1 MRIAATKGIT
11 GPVFRGFFNRE
22 RVAYTCLRGFFLLL
36 MCSSLL
42 VVKANNL
49 SFVLSGTVL
58 NERSEPMPGANLV
71 VIGSGAKGATTDVYG
86 KFLLEVETGDDSIAV
101 TFVGYKTLR
110 LRVGSL
116 GGRKDVLIKME
127 PDKEGQKLNE
137 SVVIGFGSQKKNSIT
152 GAVAT
157 VKVSDLQQV
166 ATPSLSNAI
175 GGRLPGI
182 ITRQTSGEPGYDA
195 ANVFIR
201 GLGTFTGNTS
211 PLILVDGV
219 ERDMNQ
225 LNVQE
230 VESFSILKDASATA
244 VYGIRGANGVILINT
259 KRGVA
264 GAPRVSFR
272 TENAQLSPLR
282 LPKFINSYEYASL
295 SNEATTRGG
304 APQPFYTPDQ
314 VQAYKDHSDPY
325 LYPDVD
331 WVDVV
336 LRKHTFQ
343 TINNLS
349 MTGGNQT
356 FKYYTNVGYT
366 VQQGLYNED
375 KTVPYPTNTSY
386 KRYNFRSNVDVNL
399 SKSLS
404 MALNLGGITSN
415 GNYPGNGAFLIMES
429 INLTPNNAYPVRNPN
444 GSIPGSGTFL
454 GMSPFSKT
462 TQSGYTKEF
471 RSTIQSSLGTKWDL
485 SSIVTKGLYLKGLF
499 AYDFYDVQGNGRP
512 KQPQTYQY
520 LGKDASGAD
529 KYKLILTESPLGYTK
544 YNVSNRAYYLE
555 TSVNYDRTFGKHT
568 VNGLLLG
575 NRREYVNLT
584 ADNSIDNIPFRR
596 QGLAGRV
603 TYDYDTRYLLQ
614 FDAGYNG
621 SENFPPGKRYGF
633 FPSVSVGW
641 IPSKEKFWNV
651 NVINYLKVR
660 GSYGKSG
667 NDQIGGARFLYQTT
681 INKNAA
687 NYLFGQS
694 QTTTTGAFAEARI
707 GNKDISWEVSEK
719 ANIGTDMELFNGRV
733 TLTVDVFRE
742 HRTGILLQLQQ
753 IPSSTGYPG
762 SNIPYANLGV
772 VNNHGIE
779 GNIEIRNRT
788 KGGFYYSFQGNF
800 TFARNK
806 VVEDNSPTK
815 PFAYQNS
822 RGQSIKR
829 FYGFVSDGLYKDQAD
844 VAKGPDQTYLQTV
857 IRPGDIKYRDLNGDG
872 KINADDQT
880 FIGFA
885 RTPEI
890 MFGFGGT
897 IAYKGVDLSI
907 FFAGAA
913 RTSMYMSGRS
923 TWAFADGVGVY
934 NVTREYY
941 DHRWVPGADNSK
953 AEYPGILDVKSTNN
967 FNTSTQWLR
976 NGNYLR
982 VKSAEVGYN
991 FPRSLTQRVHISN
1004 FRLFINGSN
1013 LGLWDHIKIVN
1024 PEDDGPNE
1032 NYPLQRSI
1040 NFGAQVTF

>member
-1 MRIAATKGIT
+1 
-11 GPVFRGFFNRE
+11 
-22 RVAYTCLRGFFLLL
+22 
-36 MCSSLL
+36 
-42 VVKANNL
+42 
-49 SFVLSGTVL
+49 
-58 NERSEPMPGANLV
+58 MPGANIK
-71 VIGSGAKGATTDVYG
+71 VIGSSNKGATADVYG
-86 KFLLEVETGDDSIAV
+86 KFLLEVDDESDSILV
-101 TFVGYKTLR
+101 TFVGYKPLR
-110 LRVGSL
+110 QRVSNL
-116 GGRKDVLIKME
+116 GGRKEVLLKME
-127 PDKEGQKLNE
+127 PDHEGQKLNE
-137 SVVIGFGSQKKNSIT
+137 TVVVGFGSQKKNSVT
-152 GAVAT
+152 GAIAT
-157 VKVSDLQQV
+157 VRVSDLQQV

-175 GGRLPGI
+175 GGRLPGV

-201 GLGTFTGNTS
+201 GLGTFTGSQS

-259 KRGVA
+259 KRGKE
-264 GAPRVSFR
+264 GKPQVSFR

-282 LPKFINSYEYASL
+282 LPKFINSYEYATL
-295 SNEATTRGG
+295 ANEAMTRGG
-304 APQPFYTPDQ
+304 APQPFYTPEQ
-314 VQAYKDHSDPY
+314 VEGYRSHSNPY

-331 WVDVV
+331 WVSVV

-375 KTVPYPTNTSY
+375 KTIPYPTNTSY

-404 MALNLGGITSN
+404 MSLNLGGITSN
-415 GNYPGNGAFLIMES
+415 GNYPGNTAFIIMEA

-485 SSIVTKGLYLKGLF
+485 SSLVTKGLYLRGLF
-499 AYDFYDVQGNGRP
+499 AYDFYDVQGNGRG

-520 LGKDASGAD
+520 LGKDANGVD
-529 KYKLILTESPLGYTK
+529 QYKLILTETALGYGH

-555 TSVNYDRTFGKHT
+555 ASVNYDRTFGKHT

-584 ADNSIDNIPFRR
+584 ADSSINNIPYRR
-596 QGLAGRV
+596 QGVAARV
-603 TYDYDTRYLLQ
+603 TYDYASRYLVQ
-614 FDAGYNG
+614 FDMGYNG

-633 FPSVSVGW
+633 FPAVSAGW
-641 IPSKEKFWNV
+641 VPSKEKFWNI
-651 NVINYLKVR
+651 NVINYLKIR

-667 NDQIGGARFLYQTT
+667 NDQISNARFLYLTT

-694 QTTTTGAFAEARI
+694 QTTVTSNGFAESRI
-707 GNKDISWEVSEK
+707 GNSDISWEVSEK
-719 ANIGTDMELFNGRV
+719 ANIGADMELFNGRV
-733 TLTVDVFRE
+733 TLTVDAFRE

-753 IPSSTGYPG
+753 IPISAGYP
-762 SNIPYANLGV
+762 SNNIPYANLGV

-779 GNIEIRNRT
+779 GNIEVRNRT
-788 KGGFYYSFQGNF
+788 SGGFYYSFQGNF

-806 VVEDNSPTK
+806 IVEDNTPLK
-815 PFAYQNS
+815 PYAYQNS
-822 RGQSIKR
+822 RGQSINR
-829 FYGFVSDGLYKDQAD
+829 NYGFISEGLYKDQAD
-844 VAKGPDQTYLQTV
+844 VDKGPDQTYLQTV
-857 IRPGDIKYRDLNGDG
+857 IRPGDIKYKDLNGDG
-872 KINADDQT
+872 KIDANDQT

-897 IAYKGVDLSI
+897 VAYKGVDLSI

-934 NVTREYY
+934 NVTREYF
-941 DHRWVPGADNSK
+941 DHRWVAGSANNSK
-953 AEYPGILDVKSTNN
+953 AEYPAILNVRSTNN
-967 FNTSTQWLR
+967 FVSSTQWLR

-982 VKSAEVGYN
+982 VKSAEIGYN
-991 FPRSLTQRVHISN
+991 FPRSLTQRVKINS
-1004 FRLFINGSN
+1004 FRLFINGAN

-1024 PEDDGPNE
+1024 PEDNGPNE

>member
-1 MRIAATKGIT
+1 MRIA
-11 GPVFRGFFNRE
+11 VFFRYFIS
-22 RVAYTCLRGFFLLL
+22 LLL
-36 MCSSLL
+36 CCCILPA
-42 VVKANNL
+42 VRANTI
-49 SFVLSGTVL
+49 SFVLSGTIV
-58 NERSEPMPGANLV
+58 NERSEPMPGANIK
-71 VIGSGAKGATTDVYG
+71 VIGSSNKGATADVYG
-86 KFLLEVETGDDSIAV
+86 KFLLEVDDESDSILV
-101 TFVGYKTLR
+101 TFVGYKPLR
-110 LRVGSL
+110 QRVSNL
-116 GGRKDVLIKME
+116 GGRKEVLLKME
-127 PDKEGQKLNE
+127 PDHEGQKLNE
-137 SVVIGFGSQKKNSIT
+137 TVVVGFGSQKKNSVT
-152 GAVAT
+152 GAIAT
-157 VKVSDLQQV
+157 VRVSDLQQV

-175 GGRLPGI
+175 GGRLPGV

-201 GLGTFTGNTS
+201 GLGTFTGSQS

-259 KRGVA
+259 KRGKE
-264 GAPRVSFR
+264 GKPQVSFR

-282 LPKFINSYEYASL
+282 LPRFINSYEYATL
-295 SNEATTRGG
+295 ANEAMTRGG
-304 APQPFYTPDQ
+304 APQPFYTPEQ
-314 VQAYKDHSDPY
+314 VEGYRNHSNPY

-331 WVDVV
+331 WVSVV

-375 KTVPYPTNTSY
+375 KTIPYPTNTSY

-404 MALNLGGITSN
+404 MSLNLGGITSN
-415 GNYPGNGAFLIMES
+415 GNYPGNTAFIIMEA

-485 SSIVTKGLYLKGLF
+485 SSLVTKGLYLRGLF
-499 AYDFYDVQGNGRP
+499 AYDFYDVQGNGRG

-520 LGKDASGAD
+520 LGKDANGVD
-529 KYKLILTESPLGYTK
+529 QYKLILTETALGYGH

-555 TSVNYDRTFGKHT
+555 ASVNYDRTFGKHT

-584 ADNSIDNIPFRR
+584 ADSSINNIPYRR
-596 QGLAGRV
+596 QGVAARV
-603 TYDYDTRYLLQ
+603 TYDYASRYLVQ
-614 FDAGYNG
+614 FDMGYNG

-633 FPSVSVGW
+633 FPAVSAGW
-641 IPSKEKFWNV
+641 VPSKEKFWNI
-651 NVINYLKVR
+651 NVINYLKIR

-667 NDQIGGARFLYQTT
+667 NDQISNARFLYLTT

-694 QTTTTGAFAEARI
+694 QTTVTSNGFAESRI
-707 GNKDISWEVSEK
+707 GNSDISWEVSEK
-719 ANIGTDMELFNGRV
+719 ANIGADMELFNGRV
-733 TLTVDVFRE
+733 TLTVDAFRE

-753 IPSSTGYPG
+753 IPISAGYP
-762 SNIPYANLGV
+762 SNNIPYANLGV

-779 GNIEIRNRT
+779 GNIEVRNRT
-788 KGGFYYSFQGNF
+788 SGGFYYSFQGNF

-806 VVEDNSPTK
+806 IVEDNTPLK
-815 PFAYQNS
+815 PYAYQNS
-822 RGQSIKR
+822 RGQSINR
-829 FYGFVSDGLYKDQAD
+829 NYGFISEGLYKDQAD
-844 VAKGPDQTYLQTV
+844 VDKGPDQTYLQTV
-857 IRPGDIKYRDLNGDG
+857 IRPGDIKYKDLNGDG
-872 KINADDQT
+872 KIDANDQT

-897 IAYKGVDLSI
+897 VAYKGVDLSI

-934 NVTREYY
+934 NVTREYF
-941 DHRWVPGADNSK
+941 DHRWVAGSANNSK
-953 AEYPGILDVKSTNN
+953 AEYPAILNVRSTNN
-967 FNTSTQWLR
+967 FVSSTQWLR

-982 VKSAEVGYN
+982 VKSAEIGYN
-991 FPRSLTQRVHISN
+991 FPRSLTQRVKINS
-1004 FRLFINGSN
+1004 FRLFINGAN

-1024 PEDDGPNE
+1024 PEDNGPNE

>member
-1 MRIAATKGIT
+1 MRIA
-11 GPVFRGFFNRE
+11 VFFRYFIS
-22 RVAYTCLRGFFLLL
+22 LLL
-36 MCSSLL
+36 CCCILPA
-42 VVKANNL
+42 VRANTI
-49 SFVLSGTVL
+49 SFVLSGTIV
-58 NERSEPMPGANLV
+58 NERSEPMPGANIK
-71 VIGSGAKGATTDVYG
+71 VIGASNKGATADVYG
-86 KFLLEVETGDDSIAV
+86 KFLLEVDDESDSILV
-101 TFVGYKTLR
+101 TFVGYKPLR
-110 LRVGSL
+110 QRVSNL
-116 GGRKDVLIKME
+116 GGRKEVLLKME
-127 PDKEGQKLNE
+127 PDHEGQKLNE
-137 SVVIGFGSQKKNSIT
+137 TVVVGFGSQKKNSVT
-152 GAVAT
+152 GAIAT
-157 VKVSDLQQV
+157 VRVSDLQQV

-175 GGRLPGI
+175 GGRLPGV

-201 GLGTFTGNTS
+201 GLGTFTGSQS

-259 KRGVA
+259 KRGKE
-264 GAPRVSFR
+264 GKPQVSFR

-282 LPKFINSYEYASL
+282 LPRFINSYEYATL
-295 SNEATTRGG
+295 ANEAMTRGG
-304 APQPFYTPDQ
+304 APQPFYTPEQ
-314 VQAYKDHSDPY
+314 VEGYRNHSNPY

-331 WVDVV
+331 WVSVV

-375 KTVPYPTNTSY
+375 KTIPYPTNTSY

-404 MALNLGGITSN
+404 MSLNLGGITSN
-415 GNYPGNGAFLIMES
+415 GNYPGNTAFIIMEA

-485 SSIVTKGLYLKGLF
+485 SSLVTKGLYLRGLF
-499 AYDFYDVQGNGRP
+499 AYDFYDVQGNGRG

-520 LGKDASGAD
+520 LGKDANGVD
-529 KYKLILTESPLGYTK
+529 QYKLILTETALGYGH

-555 TSVNYDRTFGKHT
+555 ASVNYDRTFGKHT

-584 ADNSIDNIPFRR
+584 ADSSINNIPYRR
-596 QGLAGRV
+596 QGVAARV
-603 TYDYDTRYLLQ
+603 TYDYASRYLVQ
-614 FDAGYNG
+614 FDMGYNG

-633 FPSVSVGW
+633 FPAVSAGW
-641 IPSKEKFWNV
+641 VPSKEKFWNI
-651 NVINYLKVR
+651 NVINYLKIR

-667 NDQIGGARFLYQTT
+667 NDQISNARFLYLTT

-694 QTTTTGAFAEARI
+694 QTTVTSNGFAESRI
-707 GNKDISWEVSEK
+707 GNSDISWEVSEK
-719 ANIGTDMELFNGRV
+719 ANIGADMELFNGRV
-733 TLTVDVFRE
+733 TLTVDAFRE

-753 IPSSTGYPG
+753 IPISAGYP
-762 SNIPYANLGV
+762 SNNIPYANLGV

-779 GNIEIRNRT
+779 GNIEVRNRT
-788 KGGFYYSFQGNF
+788 SGGFYYSFQGNF

-806 VVEDNSPTK
+806 IVEDNTPLK
-815 PFAYQNS
+815 PYAYQNS
-822 RGQSIKR
+822 RGQSINR
-829 FYGFVSDGLYKDQAD
+829 NYGFISEGLYKDQAD
-844 VAKGPDQTYLQTV
+844 VDKGPDQTYLQTV
-857 IRPGDIKYRDLNGDG
+857 IRPGDIKYKDLNGDG
-872 KINADDQT
+872 KIDANDQT

-897 IAYKGVDLSI
+897 VAYKGVDLSI

-934 NVTREYY
+934 NVTREYF
-941 DHRWVPGADNSK
+941 DHRWVAGSANNSK
-953 AEYPGILDVKSTNN
+953 AEYPAILNVRSTNN
-967 FNTSTQWLR
+967 FVSSTQWLR

-982 VKSAEVGYN
+982 VKSAEIGYN
-991 FPRSLTQRVHISN
+991 FPRSLTQRVKINS
-1004 FRLFINGSN
+1004 FRLFINGAN

-1024 PEDDGPNE
+1024 PEDNGPNE

>member
-1 MRIAATKGIT
+1 
-11 GPVFRGFFNRE
+11 
-22 RVAYTCLRGFFLLL
+22 
-36 MCSSLL
+36 
-42 VVKANNL
+42 
-49 SFVLSGTVL
+49 
-58 NERSEPMPGANLV
+58 MPGANIK
-71 VIGSGAKGATTDVYG
+71 VIGSSNKGATADVYG
-86 KFLLEVETGDDSIAV
+86 KFLLEVDDESDSILV
-101 TFVGYKTLR
+101 TFVGYKPLR
-110 LRVGSL
+110 QRVSNL
-116 GGRKDVLIKME
+116 GGRKEVLLKME
-127 PDKEGQKLNE
+127 PDHEGQKLNE
-137 SVVIGFGSQKKNSIT
+137 TVVVGFGSQKKNSVT
-152 GAVAT
+152 GAIAT
-157 VKVSDLQQV
+157 VRVSDLQQV

-175 GGRLPGI
+175 GGRLPGV

-201 GLGTFTGNTS
+201 GLGTFTGSQS

-259 KRGVA
+259 KRGKE
-264 GAPRVSFR
+264 GKPQVSFR

-282 LPKFINSYEYASL
+282 LPRFINSYEYATL
-295 SNEATTRGG
+295 ANEAMTRGG
-304 APQPFYTPDQ
+304 APQPFYTPEQ
-314 VQAYKDHSDPY
+314 VEGYRNHSNPY

-331 WVDVV
+331 WVSVV

-375 KTVPYPTNTSY
+375 KTIPYPTNTSY

-404 MALNLGGITSN
+404 MSLNLGGITSN
-415 GNYPGNGAFLIMES
+415 GNYPGNTAFIIMEA

-485 SSIVTKGLYLKGLF
+485 SSLVTKGLYLRGLF
-499 AYDFYDVQGNGRP
+499 AYDFYDVQGNGRG

-520 LGKDASGAD
+520 LGKDANGVD
-529 KYKLILTESPLGYTK
+529 QYKLILTETALGYGH

-555 TSVNYDRTFGKHT
+555 ASVNYDRTFGKHT

-584 ADNSIDNIPFRR
+584 ADSSINNIPYRR
-596 QGLAGRV
+596 QGVAARV
-603 TYDYDTRYLLQ
+603 TYDYASRYLVQ
-614 FDAGYNG
+614 FDMGYNG

-633 FPSVSVGW
+633 FPAVSAGW
-641 IPSKEKFWNV
+641 VPSKEKFWNI
-651 NVINYLKVR
+651 NVINYLKIR

-667 NDQIGGARFLYQTT
+667 NDQISNARFLYLTT

-694 QTTTTGAFAEARI
+694 QTTVTSNGFAESRI
-707 GNKDISWEVSEK
+707 GNSDISWEVSEK
-719 ANIGTDMELFNGRV
+719 ANIGADMELFNGRV
-733 TLTVDVFRE
+733 TLTVDAFRE

-753 IPSSTGYPG
+753 IPISAGYP
-762 SNIPYANLGV
+762 SNNIPYANLGV

-779 GNIEIRNRT
+779 GNIEVRNRT
-788 KGGFYYSFQGNF
+788 SGGFYYSFQGNF

-806 VVEDNSPTK
+806 IVEDNTPLK
-815 PFAYQNS
+815 PYAYQNS
-822 RGQSIKR
+822 RGQSINR
-829 FYGFVSDGLYKDQAD
+829 NYGFISEGLYKDQAD
-844 VAKGPDQTYLQTV
+844 VDKGPDQTYLQTV
-857 IRPGDIKYRDLNGDG
+857 IRPGDIKYKDLNGDG
-872 KINADDQT
+872 KIDANDQT

-897 IAYKGVDLSI
+897 VAYKGVDLSI

-934 NVTREYY
+934 NVTREYF
-941 DHRWVPGADNSK
+941 DHRWVAGSANNSK
-953 AEYPGILDVKSTNN
+953 AEYPAILNVRSTNN
-967 FNTSTQWLR
+967 FVSSTQWLR

-982 VKSAEVGYN
+982 VKSAEIGYN
-991 FPRSLTQRVHISN
+991 FPRSLTQRVKINS
-1004 FRLFINGSN
+1004 FRLFINGAN

-1024 PEDDGPNE
+1024 PEDNGPNE

>member
-1 MRIAATKGIT
+1 MRIAAF
-11 GPVFRGFFNRE
+11 FRYFIS
-22 RVAYTCLRGFFLLL
+22 LLL
-36 MCSSLL
+36 CSCILPA
-42 VVKANNL
+42 VRANTI
-49 SFVLSGTVL
+49 SFVLSGTIV
-58 NERSEPMPGANLV
+58 NERSEPMPGANIK
-71 VIGSGAKGATTDVYG
+71 VIGSSNKGATADVYG
-86 KFLLEVETGDDSIAV
+86 KFLLEVDDESDSILV
-101 TFVGYKTLR
+101 TFVGYKPLR
-110 LRVGSL
+110 QRVSNL
-116 GGRKDVLIKME
+116 GGRKDVIIRME
-127 PDKEGQKLNE
+127 PDHEGQKLNE
-137 SVVIGFGSQKKNSIT
+137 TVVVGFGSQKKNSVT
-152 GAVAT
+152 GAIAT

-175 GGRLPGI
+175 GGRLPGV

-201 GLGTFTGNTS
+201 GLGTFTGSQS

-259 KRGVA
+259 KRGKE
-264 GAPRVSFR
+264 GKPQVSFR

-282 LPKFINSYEYASL
+282 LPKFINSYEYATL
-295 SNEATTRGG
+295 ANEAMTRGG

-314 VQAYKDHSDPY
+314 VEGYKTHSDPY

-404 MALNLGGITSN
+404 MSLNLGGITSN
-415 GNYPGNGAFLIMES
+415 GNYPGNGAFLIMEA

-485 SSIVTKGLYLKGLF
+485 SSIITKGLYLRGLF

-520 LGKDASGAD
+520 LGKDAGGVEQ
-529 KYKLILTESPLGYTK
+529 YKLILTETPLGYTR

-555 TSVNYDRTFGKHT
+555 ASANYDRTFGQHT

-575 NRREYVNLT
+575 NRREYVDLT
-584 ADNSIDNIPFRR
+584 AGTSIANIPFRR
-596 QGLAGRV
+596 QGLAARV
-603 TYDYDTRYLLQ
+603 TYDYSTRYLVQ
-614 FDAGYNG
+614 FDMGYNG

-633 FPSVSVGW
+633 FPSVSLGW
-641 IPSKEKFWNV
+641 VPSKEKFWNV
-651 NVINYLKVR
+651 NVINYLKIR

-681 INKNAA
+681 INKSAA

-694 QTTTTGAFAEARI
+694 QTTVTANGFAEAMI
-707 GNKDISWEVSEK
+707 GNNNLSWEVSEK

-733 TLTVDVFRE
+733 TLTVDAFRE

-753 IPSSTGYPG
+753 IPSSAGYP
-762 SNIPYANLGV
+762 SSIIPYANLGA

-779 GNIEIRNRT
+779 GNIEVRNRT
-788 KGGFYYSFQGNF
+788 RGGFYYSFQGNF
-800 TFARNK
+800 TFARNR
-806 VVEDNSPTK
+806 VIEDNSPLK
-815 PFAYQNS
+815 PYPYQNS
-822 RGQSIKR
+822 RGQSIGR
-829 FYGFVSDGLYKDQAD
+829 YYGFIAEGLYKDQAD
-844 VAKGPDQTYLQTV
+844 VDKGPDQTYLQTV
-857 IRPGDIKYRDLNGDG
+857 IRPGDIKYKDLNGDG
-872 KINADDQT
+872 KIDANDQT
-880 FIGFA
+880 FIGYA

-897 IAYKGVDLSI
+897 VAYKGVDLSI

-934 NVTREYY
+934 NVTREYF
-941 DHRWVPGADNSK
+941 DHRWTPGAADNSK
-953 AEYPGILDVKSTNN
+953 AEYPAILNVKSTNN
-967 FNTSTQWLR
+967 FVPSTQWLR

-982 VKSAEVGYN
+982 VKSAEIGYN
-991 FPRSLTQRVHISN
+991 FPRSLTQRVKINS

>member
-1 MRIAATKGIT
+1 
-11 GPVFRGFFNRE
+11 
-22 RVAYTCLRGFFLLL
+22 
-36 MCSSLL
+36 
-42 VVKANNL
+42 
-49 SFVLSGTVL
+49 
-58 NERSEPMPGANLV
+58 MPGANIK
-71 VIGSGAKGATTDVYG
+71 VIGASNKGATADVYG
-86 KFLLEVETGDDSIAV
+86 KFLLEVDDESDSILV
-101 TFVGYKTLR
+101 TFVGYKPLR
-110 LRVGSL
+110 QRVSNL
-116 GGRKDVLIKME
+116 GGRKEVLLKME
-127 PDKEGQKLNE
+127 PDHEGQKLNE
-137 SVVIGFGSQKKNSIT
+137 TVVVGFGSQKKNSVT
-152 GAVAT
+152 GAIAT
-157 VKVSDLQQV
+157 VRVSDLQQV

-175 GGRLPGI
+175 GGRLPGV

-201 GLGTFTGNTS
+201 GLGTFTGSQS

-259 KRGVA
+259 KRGKE
-264 GAPRVSFR
+264 GKPQVSFR

-282 LPKFINSYEYASL
+282 LPRFINSYEYATL
-295 SNEATTRGG
+295 ANEAMTRGG
-304 APQPFYTPDQ
+304 APQPFYTPEQ
-314 VQAYKDHSDPY
+314 VEGYRSHSNPY

-331 WVDVV
+331 WVSVV

-375 KTVPYPTNTSY
+375 KTIPYPTNTSY

-404 MALNLGGITSN
+404 MSLNLGGITSN
-415 GNYPGNGAFLIMES
+415 GNYPGNTAFIIMEA

-485 SSIVTKGLYLKGLF
+485 SSLVTKGLYLRGLF
-499 AYDFYDVQGNGRP
+499 AYDFYDVQGNGRG

-520 LGKDASGAD
+520 LGKDANGVD
-529 KYKLILTESPLGYTK
+529 QYKLILTETALGYGH

-555 TSVNYDRTFGKHT
+555 ASVNYDRTFGKHT

-584 ADNSIDNIPFRR
+584 ADSSINNIPYRR
-596 QGLAGRV
+596 QGVAARV
-603 TYDYDTRYLLQ
+603 TYDYASRYLVQ
-614 FDAGYNG
+614 FDMGYNG

-633 FPSVSVGW
+633 FPAVSAGW
-641 IPSKEKFWNV
+641 VPSKEKFWNI
-651 NVINYLKVR
+651 NVINYLKIR

-667 NDQIGGARFLYQTT
+667 NDQISNARFLYLTT

-694 QTTTTGAFAEARI
+694 QTTVTSNGFAESRI
-707 GNKDISWEVSEK
+707 GNSDISWEVSEK
-719 ANIGTDMELFNGRV
+719 ANIGADMELFNGRV
-733 TLTVDVFRE
+733 TLTVDAFRE

-753 IPSSTGYPG
+753 IPISAGYP
-762 SNIPYANLGV
+762 SNNIPYANLGV

-779 GNIEIRNRT
+779 GNIEVRNRT
-788 KGGFYYSFQGNF
+788 SGGFYYSFQGNF

-806 VVEDNSPTK
+806 IVEDNTPLK
-815 PFAYQNS
+815 PYAYQNS
-822 RGQSIKR
+822 RGQSINR
-829 FYGFVSDGLYKDQAD
+829 NYGFISEGLYKDQAD
-844 VAKGPDQTYLQTV
+844 VDKGPDQTYLQTV
-857 IRPGDIKYRDLNGDG
+857 IRPGDIKYKDLNGDG
-872 KINADDQT
+872 KIDANDQT

-897 IAYKGVDLSI
+897 VAYKGVDLSI

-934 NVTREYY
+934 NVTREYF
-941 DHRWVPGADNSK
+941 DHRWVAGSANNSK
-953 AEYPGILDVKSTNN
+953 AEYPAILNVRSTNN
-967 FNTSTQWLR
+967 FVSSTQWLR

-982 VKSAEVGYN
+982 VKSAEIGYN
-991 FPRSLTQRVHISN
+991 FPRNLTQRVKINS
-1004 FRLFINGSN
+1004 FRLFINGAN

-1024 PEDDGPNE
+1024 PEDNGPNE

>member
-1 MRIAATKGIT
+1 MRIA
-11 GPVFRGFFNRE
+11 VFFRYFIS
-22 RVAYTCLRGFFLLL
+22 LLL
-36 MCSSLL
+36 CCCILPA
-42 VVKANNL
+42 VRANTI
-49 SFVLSGTVL
+49 SFVLSGTIV
-58 NERSEPMPGANLV
+58 NERSEPMPGANIK
-71 VIGSGAKGATTDVYG
+71 VIGASNKGATADVYG
-86 KFLLEVETGDDSIAV
+86 KFLLEVDDESDSILV
-101 TFVGYKTLR
+101 TFVGYKPLR
-110 LRVGSL
+110 LRVSNL
-116 GGRKDVLIKME
+116 GGRKEVLLKME
-127 PDKEGQKLNE
+127 PDHEGQKLNE
-137 SVVIGFGSQKKNSIT
+137 TVVVGFGSQKKNSVT
-152 GAVAT
+152 GAIAT
-157 VKVSDLQQV
+157 VRVSDLQQV

-175 GGRLPGI
+175 GGRLPGV

-201 GLGTFTGNTS
+201 GLGTFTGSQS

-259 KRGVA
+259 KRGKE
-264 GAPRVSFR
+264 GKPQVSFR

-282 LPKFINSYEYASL
+282 LPRFINSYEYATL
-295 SNEATTRGG
+295 ANEAMTRGG
-304 APQPFYTPDQ
+304 APQPFYTPEQ
-314 VQAYKDHSDPY
+314 VEGYRNHSNPY

-331 WVDVV
+331 WVSVV

-375 KTVPYPTNTSY
+375 KTIPYPTNTSY

-404 MALNLGGITSN
+404 MSLNLGGITSN
-415 GNYPGNGAFLIMES
+415 GNYPGNTAFIIMEA

-485 SSIVTKGLYLKGLF
+485 SSLVTKGLYLRGLF
-499 AYDFYDVQGNGRP
+499 AYDFYDVQGNGRG

-520 LGKDASGAD
+520 LGKDANGVD
-529 KYKLILTESPLGYTK
+529 QYKLILTETALGYGH

-555 TSVNYDRTFGKHT
+555 ASVNYDRTFGKHT

-584 ADNSIDNIPFRR
+584 ADSSINNIPYRR
-596 QGLAGRV
+596 QGVAARV
-603 TYDYDTRYLLQ
+603 TYDYASRYLVQ
-614 FDAGYNG
+614 FDMGYNG

-633 FPSVSVGW
+633 FPAVSAGW
-641 IPSKEKFWNV
+641 VPSKEKFWNI
-651 NVINYLKVR
+651 NVINYLKIR

-667 NDQIGGARFLYQTT
+667 NDQISNARFLYLTT

-694 QTTTTGAFAEARI
+694 QTTVTSNGFAESRI
-707 GNKDISWEVSEK
+707 GNSDISWEVSEK
-719 ANIGTDMELFNGRV
+719 ANIGADMELFNGRV
-733 TLTVDVFRE
+733 TLTVDAFRE

-753 IPSSTGYPG
+753 IPISAGYP
-762 SNIPYANLGV
+762 SNNIPYANLGV

-779 GNIEIRNRT
+779 GNIEVRNRT
-788 KGGFYYSFQGNF
+788 SGGFYYSFQGNF

-806 VVEDNSPTK
+806 IVEDNTPLK
-815 PFAYQNS
+815 PYAYQNS
-822 RGQSIKR
+822 RGQSINR
-829 FYGFVSDGLYKDQAD
+829 NYGFISEGLYKDQAD
-844 VAKGPDQTYLQTV
+844 VDKGPDQTYLQTV
-857 IRPGDIKYRDLNGDG
+857 IRPGDIKYKDLNGDG
-872 KINADDQT
+872 KIDANDQT

-897 IAYKGVDLSI
+897 VAYKGVDLSI

-934 NVTREYY
+934 NVTREYF
-941 DHRWVPGADNSK
+941 DHRWVAGSANNSK
-953 AEYPGILDVKSTNN
+953 AEYPAILNVRSTNN
-967 FNTSTQWLR
+967 FVSSTQWLR

-982 VKSAEVGYN
+982 VKSAEIGYN
-991 FPRSLTQRVHISN
+991 FPRSLTQRVKINS
-1004 FRLFINGSN
+1004 FRLFINGAN

-1024 PEDDGPNE
+1024 PEDNGPNE

>member
-1 MRIAATKGIT
+1 MRIAAL
-11 GPVFRGFFNRE
+11 FLFS
-22 RVAYTCLRGFFLLL
+22 LLL
-36 MCSSLL
+36 CCGSFSPA
-42 VVKANNL
+42 KAGTV
-49 SFVLSGTVL
+49 SFVLSGTIV
-58 NERSEPMPGANLV
+58 NEKSEPMPGANIKV
-71 VIGSGAKGATTDVYG
+71 VGSSSKAATADVYG
-86 KFLLEVETGDDSIAV
+86 KFLLEVETENDSIAV
-101 TFVGYKTLR
+101 TFVGYKPLT

-116 GGRKDVLIKME
+116 NGRKNVVIRME

-137 SVVIGFGSQKKNSIT
+137 TVVVGFGSQKKNSVT
-152 GAVAT
+152 GSIAT
-157 VKVSDLQQV
+157 IKVSDLQQV

-211 PLILVDGV
+211 PMILVDGV

-259 KRGVA
+259 KRGVN
-264 GAPRVSFR
+264 GPPKVSFR

-295 SNEATTRGG
+295 SNEAMTRGG
-304 APQPFYTPDQ
+304 APQPFYTPEQ
-314 VQAYKDHSDPY
+314 VQGYKDHTDPY

-349 MTGGNQT
+349 LTGGNQT

-375 KTVPYPTNTSY
+375 KTIPYPTNTSY

-404 MALNLGGITSN
+404 MSLNLGGITSN
-415 GNYPGNGAFLIMES
+415 GNYPGNSAFLIMES

-454 GMSPFSKT
+454 GMSPFSKS

-485 SSIVTKGLYLKGLF
+485 SSIVTKGLYLRGLF

-512 KQPQTYQY
+512 KTPQTYQY
-520 LGKDASGAD
+520 LGKDANGVD
-529 KYKLILTESPLGYTK
+529 QYKLILTEKPLGYTT

-584 ADNSIDNIPFRR
+584 AATSIDNIPFRR

-603 TYDYDTRYLLQ
+603 TYDYATRYLLQ

-641 IPSKEKFWNV
+641 VPSKENFWNSS
-651 NVINYLKVR
+651 VINYLKVR
-660 GSYGKSG
+660 ASYGKSG
-667 NDQIGGARFLYQTT
+667 NDQIGTARFLYQTT

-707 GNKDISWEVSEK
+707 GNNDISWEVSQK
-719 ANIGTDMELFNGRV
+719 TNIGTDMELFNGRV
-733 TLTVDVFRE
+733 TFTVDVFRE

-753 IPSSTGYPG
+753 IPSSAGYP
-762 SNIPYANLGV
+762 SNNIPYANLGV
-772 VNNHGIE
+772 VNNHGVE

-788 KGGFYYSFQGNF
+788 HGGFYYSLQGNF

-806 VVEDNSPTK
+806 VVEDNSPLK
-815 PFAYQNS
+815 PYPYQNS
-822 RGQSIKR
+822 RGQSINR
-829 FYGFVSDGLYKDQAD
+829 PYGFVSEGLFKDQAD
-844 VAKGPDQTYLQTV
+844 INKSADQSYLQTV
-857 IRPGDIKYRDLNGDG
+857 IRPGDIKYKDLNGDG
-872 KINADDQT
+872 KIDANDQT

-923 TWAFADGVGVY
+923 TWAFSDGVGVY

-941 DHRWVPGADNSK
+941 DHRWVPGAADNSK
-953 AEYPGILDVKSTNN
+953 AEYPAILNVKSTNN
-967 FNTSTQWLR
+967 FTSSTQWLK

-982 VKSAEVGYN
+982 VKSAEIGYN
-991 FPRSLTQRVHISN
+991 FPKTLTDRVHISS
-1004 FRLFINGSN
+1004 FRLFINGAN

>member
-1 MRIAATKGIT
+1 MRIAAF
-11 GPVFRGFFNRE
+11 FRYFIS
-22 RVAYTCLRGFFLLL
+22 LLL
-36 MCSSLL
+36 CCCILPA
-42 VVKANNL
+42 VRANTI
-49 SFVLSGTVL
+49 SFVLSGTIV
-58 NERSEPMPGANLV
+58 NERSEPMPGANIK
-71 VIGSGAKGATTDVYG
+71 VIGSSNKGATADVYG
-86 KFLLEVETGDDSIAV
+86 KFLLEVDDESDSILI
-101 TFVGYKTLR
+101 TFVGYKSLR
-110 LRVGSL
+110 QRVSNL
-116 GGRKDVLIKME
+116 GGRKDVIIKME
-127 PDKEGQKLNE
+127 PDHEGQKLNE
-137 SVVIGFGSQKKNSIT
+137 TVVVGFGSQKKNSVT
-152 GAVAT
+152 GAIAT

-175 GGRLPGI
+175 GGRLPGV

-201 GLGTFTGNTS
+201 GLATFTGSQS

-259 KRGVA
+259 KRGKE
-264 GAPRVSFR
+264 GKPQVSFR

-282 LPKFINSYEYASL
+282 LPKFINSYEYATL
-295 SNEATTRGG
+295 ANEAMTRGG

-314 VQAYKDHSDPY
+314 VEGYRTHSDPY

-331 WVDVV
+331 WVSVV

-349 MTGGNQT
+349 ITGGNQT

-404 MALNLGGITSN
+404 MSLNLGGITSN
-415 GNYPGNGAFLIMES
+415 GNYPGNGAFLIMEA
-429 INLTPNNAYPVRNPN
+429 INLTPNNAYPVRNPD

-485 SSIVTKGLYLKGLF
+485 SSLVTKGLYLRGLF

-520 LGKDASGAD
+520 LGKDANGVD
-529 KYKLILTESPLGYTK
+529 QYKLILTETPLGYTR

-555 TSVNYDRTFGKHT
+555 ASANYDRTFGKHT

-575 NRREYVNLT
+575 NRREYVDLT
-584 ADNSIDNIPFRR
+584 AGTSIANIPFRR
-596 QGLAGRV
+596 QGLAARV
-603 TYDYDTRYLLQ
+603 TYDYSTRYLVQ
-614 FDAGYNG
+614 FDMGYNG

-633 FPSVSVGW
+633 FPSVSLGW
-641 IPSKEKFWNV
+641 VPSKEKFWNV
-651 NVINYLKVR
+651 NVINYLKIR

-681 INKNAA
+681 IDKGAE

-694 QTTTTGAFAEARI
+694 QTTVTSNGFAEAMI
-707 GNKDISWEVSEK
+707 GNNNLSWEVSEK

-733 TLTVDVFRE
+733 TLTVDAFRE

-753 IPSSTGYPG
+753 IPSSAGYPG
-762 SNIPYANLGV
+762 SIIPYANLGA

-779 GNIEIRNRT
+779 GNIEVRNRT
-788 KGGFYYSFQGNF
+788 RGGFYYSFQGNF

-806 VVEDNSPTK
+806 VIEDNTPLK
-815 PFAYQNS
+815 QYPYQNS
-822 RGQSIKR
+822 RGQSINR
-829 FYGFVSDGLYKDQAD
+829 FYGFVADGIYKDQAD
-844 VAKGPDQTYLQTV
+844 VDKGPDQTYLQTV
-857 IRPGDIKYRDLNGDG
+857 IRPGDIKYKDLNGDG
-872 KINADDQT
+872 KIDANDQT

-897 IAYKGVDLSI
+897 VAYKGVDLSI

-934 NVTREYY
+934 NVTREYF
-941 DHRWVPGADNSK
+941 DHRWVPGAADNSK
-953 AEYPGILDVKSTNN
+953 AEYPAILNVKSTNN
-967 FNTSTQWLR
+967 FVSSTQWLR

-982 VKSAEVGYN
+982 VKSAEIGYN
-991 FPRSLTQRVHISN
+991 FPRSLTQRVKINS
-1004 FRLFINGSN
+1004 FRLFINGTN

>member
-1 MRIAATKGIT
+1 MRIA
-11 GPVFRGFFNRE
+11 VFFRYFIS
-22 RVAYTCLRGFFLLL
+22 LLL
-36 MCSSLL
+36 CCCILPA
-42 VVKANNL
+42 VRANTI
-49 SFVLSGTVL
+49 SFVLSGTIV
-58 NERSEPMPGANLV
+58 NERSEPMPGANIK
-71 VIGSGAKGATTDVYG
+71 VIGSSNKGATADVYG
-86 KFLLEVETGDDSIAV
+86 KFLLEVDDESDSILV
-101 TFVGYKTLR
+101 TFVGYKPLR
-110 LRVGSL
+110 QRVSNL
-116 GGRKDVLIKME
+116 GGRKEVLLKME
-127 PDKEGQKLNE
+127 PDHEGQKLNE
-137 SVVIGFGSQKKNSIT
+137 TVVVGFGSQKKNSVT
-152 GAVAT
+152 GAIAT
-157 VKVSDLQQV
+157 VRVSDLQQV

-175 GGRLPGI
+175 GGRLPGV

-201 GLGTFTGNTS
+201 GLGTFTGSQS

-259 KRGVA
+259 KRGKE
-264 GAPRVSFR
+264 GKPQVSFR

-282 LPKFINSYEYASL
+282 LPRFINSYEYATL
-295 SNEATTRGG
+295 ANEAMTRGG
-304 APQPFYTPDQ
+304 APQPFYTPEQ
-314 VQAYKDHSDPY
+314 VEGYRSHSNPY

-331 WVDVV
+331 WVSVV

-375 KTVPYPTNTSY
+375 KTIPYPTNTSY

-404 MALNLGGITSN
+404 MSLNLGGITSN
-415 GNYPGNGAFLIMES
+415 GNYPGNTAFIIMEA

-485 SSIVTKGLYLKGLF
+485 SSLVTKGLYLRGLF
-499 AYDFYDVQGNGRP
+499 AYDFYDVQGNGRG

-520 LGKDASGAD
+520 LGKDANGVD
-529 KYKLILTESPLGYTK
+529 QYKLILTETALGYGH

-555 TSVNYDRTFGKHT
+555 ASVNYDRTFGKHT

-584 ADNSIDNIPFRR
+584 ADSSINNIPYRR
-596 QGLAGRV
+596 QGVAARV
-603 TYDYDTRYLLQ
+603 TYDYASRYLVQ
-614 FDAGYNG
+614 FDMGYNG

-633 FPSVSVGW
+633 FPAVSAGW
-641 IPSKEKFWNV
+641 VPSKEKFWNI
-651 NVINYLKVR
+651 NVINYLKIR

-667 NDQIGGARFLYQTT
+667 NDQISNARFLYLTT

-694 QTTTTGAFAEARI
+694 QTTVTSNGFAESRI
-707 GNKDISWEVSEK
+707 GNSDISWEVSEK
-719 ANIGTDMELFNGRV
+719 ANIGADMELFNGRV
-733 TLTVDVFRE
+733 TLTVDAFRE

-753 IPSSTGYPG
+753 IPISAGYP
-762 SNIPYANLGV
+762 SNNIPYANLGV

-779 GNIEIRNRT
+779 GNIEVRNRT
-788 KGGFYYSFQGNF
+788 SGGFYYSFQGNF

-806 VVEDNSPTK
+806 IVEDNTPLK
-815 PFAYQNS
+815 PYAYQNS
-822 RGQSIKR
+822 RGQSINR
-829 FYGFVSDGLYKDQAD
+829 NYGFISEGLYKDQAD
-844 VAKGPDQTYLQTV
+844 VDKGPDQTYLQTV
-857 IRPGDIKYRDLNGDG
+857 IRPGDIKYKDLNGDG
-872 KINADDQT
+872 KIDANDQT

-897 IAYKGVDLSI
+897 VAYKGVDLSI

-934 NVTREYY
+934 NVTREYF
-941 DHRWVPGADNSK
+941 DHRWVAGSANNSK
-953 AEYPGILDVKSTNN
+953 AEYPAILNVRSTNN
-967 FNTSTQWLR
+967 FVSSTQWLR

-982 VKSAEVGYN
+982 VKSAEIGYN
-991 FPRSLTQRVHISN
+991 FPRSLTQRVKINS
-1004 FRLFINGSN
+1004 FRLFINGAN

-1024 PEDDGPNE
+1024 PEDNGPNE

>member
-1 MRIAATKGIT
+1 
-11 GPVFRGFFNRE
+11 
-22 RVAYTCLRGFFLLL
+22 
-36 MCSSLL
+36 
-42 VVKANNL
+42 
-49 SFVLSGTVL
+49 
-58 NERSEPMPGANLV
+58 MPGANIK
-71 VIGSGAKGATTDVYG
+71 VIGSSNKGATADVYG
-86 KFLLEVETGDDSIAV
+86 KFLLEVDDESDSILV
-101 TFVGYKTLR
+101 TFVGYKPLR
-110 LRVGSL
+110 QRVSNL
-116 GGRKDVLIKME
+116 GGRKEVLLKME
-127 PDKEGQKLNE
+127 PDHEGQKLNE
-137 SVVIGFGSQKKNSIT
+137 TVVVGFGSQKKNSVT
-152 GAVAT
+152 GAIAT
-157 VKVSDLQQV
+157 VRVSDLQQV

-175 GGRLPGI
+175 GGRLPGV

-201 GLGTFTGNTS
+201 GLGTFTGSQS

-259 KRGVA
+259 KRGKE
-264 GAPRVSFR
+264 GKPQVSFR

-282 LPKFINSYEYASL
+282 LPRFINSYEYATL
-295 SNEATTRGG
+295 ANEAMTRGG
-304 APQPFYTPDQ
+304 APQPFYTPEQ
-314 VQAYKDHSDPY
+314 VEGYRSHSNPY

-331 WVDVV
+331 WVSVV

-375 KTVPYPTNTSY
+375 KTIPYPTNTSY

-404 MALNLGGITSN
+404 MSLNLGGITSN
-415 GNYPGNGAFLIMES
+415 GNYPGNTAFIIMEA

-485 SSIVTKGLYLKGLF
+485 SSLVTKGLYLRGLF
-499 AYDFYDVQGNGRP
+499 AYDFYDVQGNGRG

-520 LGKDASGAD
+520 LGKDANGVD
-529 KYKLILTESPLGYTK
+529 QYKLILTETALGYGH

-555 TSVNYDRTFGKHT
+555 ASVNYDRTFGKHT

-584 ADNSIDNIPFRR
+584 ADSSINNIPYRR
-596 QGLAGRV
+596 QGVAARV
-603 TYDYDTRYLLQ
+603 TYDYASRYLVQ
-614 FDAGYNG
+614 FDMGYNG

-633 FPSVSVGW
+633 FPAVSAGW
-641 IPSKEKFWNV
+641 VPSKEKFWNI
-651 NVINYLKVR
+651 NVINYLKIR

-667 NDQIGGARFLYQTT
+667 NDQISNARFLYLTT

-694 QTTTTGAFAEARI
+694 QTTVTSNGFAESRI
-707 GNKDISWEVSEK
+707 GNSDISWEVSEK
-719 ANIGTDMELFNGRV
+719 ANIGADMELFNGRV
-733 TLTVDVFRE
+733 TLTVDAFRE

-753 IPSSTGYPG
+753 IPISAGYP
-762 SNIPYANLGV
+762 SNNIPYANLGV

-779 GNIEIRNRT
+779 GNIEVRNRT
-788 KGGFYYSFQGNF
+788 SGGFYYSFQGNF

-806 VVEDNSPTK
+806 IVEDNTPLK
-815 PFAYQNS
+815 PYAYQNS
-822 RGQSIKR
+822 RGQSINR
-829 FYGFVSDGLYKDQAD
+829 NYGFISEGLYKDQAD
-844 VAKGPDQTYLQTV
+844 VDKGPDQTYLQTV
-857 IRPGDIKYRDLNGDG
+857 IRPGDIKYKDLNGDG
-872 KINADDQT
+872 KIDANDQT

-897 IAYKGVDLSI
+897 VAYKGVDLSI

-934 NVTREYY
+934 NVTREYF
-941 DHRWVPGADNSK
+941 DHRWVAGSANNSK
-953 AEYPGILDVKSTNN
+953 AEYPAILNVRSTNN
-967 FNTSTQWLR
+967 FVSSTQWLR

-982 VKSAEVGYN
+982 VKSAEIGYN
-991 FPRSLTQRVHISN
+991 FPRSLTQRVKINS
-1004 FRLFINGSN
+1004 FRLFINGAN

-1024 PEDDGPNE
+1024 PEDNGPNE

>member
-1 MRIAATKGIT
+1 MMGIGKSFIHPITISFMRIAAF
-11 GPVFRGFFNRE
+11 FRYYFS
-22 RVAYTCLRGFFLLL
+22 LLL
-36 MCSSLL
+36 CCCALPA
-42 VVKANNL
+42 VKANTA
-49 SFVLSGTVL
+49 SFVLSGTIV
-58 NERSEPMPGANLV
+58 NEKGEPMPGANIKV
-71 VIGSGAKGATTDVYG
+71 VGASGKGATADTYG
-86 KFLLEVETGDDSIAV
+86 KFLLEVEDINDSVLI
-101 TFVGYKTLR
+101 TFVGYKPLQV
-110 LRVGSL
+110 RVGSL
-116 GGRKDVLIKME
+116 GGRKDVMIRME
-127 PDKEGQKLNE
+127 PDHEGQKLNE
-137 SVVIGFGSQKKNSIT
+137 TVVVGFGSQKKNSVT
-152 GAVAT
+152 GSIASI
-157 VKVSDLQQV
+157 KVSDLQQMP
-166 ATPSLSNAI
+166 TPSLSNAI

-201 GLGTFTGNTS
+201 GLGTFTGTQT

-259 KRGVA
+259 KRGKD
-264 GAPRVSFR
+264 GPPKVSFR
-272 TENAQLSPLR
+272 TENATLSPLR
-282 LPKFINSYEYASL
+282 LPKFINSYQYATL
-295 SNEATTRGG
+295 SNEAMSRGG

-314 VQAYKDHSDPY
+314 VEGYRTHSDPY

-349 MTGGNQT
+349 ITGGNQT

-386 KRYNFRSNVDVNL
+386 KRYNFRSNVDVSLSKNL
-399 SKSLS
+399 SMS
-404 MALNLGGITSN
+404 LNLGGITSN
-415 GNYPGNGAFLIMES
+415 GNYPGNSAFLIMES

-485 SSIVTKGLYLKGLF
+485 SSLVTKGLYLRGLF

-520 LGKDASGAD
+520 LGKDANGVD
-529 KYKLILTESPLGYTK
+529 QYKLILTETPLGYTK

-555 TSVNYDRTFGKHT
+555 ASVNYDRTFGQHT

-575 NRREYVNLT
+575 NRREYVDLT
-584 ADNSIDNIPFRR
+584 GASSIDNIPFRR
-596 QGLAGRV
+596 QGLAARV
-603 TYDYDTRYLLQ
+603 TYDFASRYLLQ
-614 FDAGYNG
+614 FDMGYNG

-633 FPSVSVGW
+633 FPSASIGW
-641 IPSKEKFWNV
+641 VPSKEKFWNS
-651 NVINYLKVR
+651 NVMNYLKIR
-660 GSYGKSG
+660 ASYGKSG

-681 INKNAA
+681 ISKTAT

-694 QTTTTGAFAEARI
+694 QTTVTPNGFAEARI
-707 GNKDISWEVSEK
+707 GNKNLSWEVSEK
-719 ANIGTDMELFNGRV
+719 ANIGADMEFFNGRI
-733 TLTVDVFRE
+733 TFTVDAFRE

-753 IPSSTGYPG
+753 IPISAGYP
-762 SNIPYANLGV
+762 SSIIPYANLGV
-772 VNNHGIE
+772 VNNQGIE

-788 KGGFYYSFQGNF
+788 RGGFYYSFQGNF

-806 VVEDNSPTK
+806 VVEDNSPIK
-815 PFAYQNS
+815 PYAYQNS
-822 RGQSIKR
+822 RGQTIGR
-829 FYGFVSDGLYKDQAD
+829 NYGFIAEGLFKDQND
-844 VAKGPDQTYLQTV
+844 IDKSPDQTYLQGL
-857 IRPGDIKYRDLNGDG
+857 IRPGDIKYKDLNGDG

-880 FIGFA
+880 YYGFS

-897 IAYKGVDLSI
+897 VAYKGVDLSI

-913 RTSMYMSGRS
+913 RTDMFMSGRS

-934 NVTREYY
+934 NVTHEYF
-941 DHRWVPGADNSK
+941 DHRWVYGATDNSK
-953 AEYPGILDVKSTNN
+953 AEYPGILNVKSTNN
-967 FNTSTQWLR
+967 FVPSTLWMR

-982 VKSAEVGYN
+982 VKSAEIGYN
-991 FPRSLTQRVHISN
+991 FSRSLTQRLKISN
-1004 FRLFINGSN
+1004 LRVFINGSN

-1024 PEDDGPNE
+1024 PEDNGPNE
-1032 NYPLQRSI
+1032 NYPLQETI

>member
-1 MRIAATKGIT
+1 MRIA
-11 GPVFRGFFNRE
+11 VFFRYFIS
-22 RVAYTCLRGFFLLL
+22 LLL
-36 MCSSLL
+36 CCCILPA
-42 VVKANNL
+42 VRANTI
-49 SFVLSGTVL
+49 SFVLSGTIV
-58 NERSEPMPGANLV
+58 NERSEPMPGANIK
-71 VIGSGAKGATTDVYG
+71 VIGSSNKGATADVYG
-86 KFLLEVETGDDSIAV
+86 KFLLEVDDESDSILV
-101 TFVGYKTLR
+101 TFVGYKPLR
-110 LRVGSL
+110 QRVSNL
-116 GGRKDVLIKME
+116 GGRKEVLLKME
-127 PDKEGQKLNE
+127 PDHEGQKLNE
-137 SVVIGFGSQKKNSIT
+137 TVVVGFGSQKKNSVT
-152 GAVAT
+152 GAIAT
-157 VKVSDLQQV
+157 VRVSDLQQV

-175 GGRLPGI
+175 GGRLPGV

-201 GLGTFTGNTS
+201 GLGTFTGSQS

-259 KRGVA
+259 KRGKE
-264 GAPRVSFR
+264 GKPQVSFR

-282 LPKFINSYEYASL
+282 LPRFINSYEYATL
-295 SNEATTRGG
+295 ANEAMTRGG
-304 APQPFYTPDQ
+304 APQPFYTPEQ
-314 VQAYKDHSDPY
+314 VEGYRSHSNPY

-331 WVDVV
+331 WVSVV

-375 KTVPYPTNTSY
+375 KTIPYPTNTSY

-404 MALNLGGITSN
+404 MSLNLGGITSN
-415 GNYPGNGAFLIMES
+415 GNYPGNTAFIIMEA

-485 SSIVTKGLYLKGLF
+485 SSLVTKGLYLRGLF
-499 AYDFYDVQGNGRP
+499 AYDFYDVQGNGRG

-520 LGKDASGAD
+520 LGKDANGVD
-529 KYKLILTESPLGYTK
+529 QYKLILTETALGYGH

-555 TSVNYDRTFGKHT
+555 ASVNYDRTFGKHT

-584 ADNSIDNIPFRR
+584 ADSSINNIPYRR
-596 QGLAGRV
+596 QGVAARV
-603 TYDYDTRYLLQ
+603 TYDYASRYLVQ
-614 FDAGYNG
+614 FDMGYNG

-633 FPSVSVGW
+633 FPAVSAGW
-641 IPSKEKFWNV
+641 VPSKEKFWNI
-651 NVINYLKVR
+651 NVINYLKIR

-667 NDQIGGARFLYQTT
+667 NDQISNARFLYLTT

-694 QTTTTGAFAEARI
+694 QTTVTSNGFAESRI
-707 GNKDISWEVSEK
+707 GNSDISWEVSEK
-719 ANIGTDMELFNGRV
+719 ANIGADMELFNGRV
-733 TLTVDVFRE
+733 TLTVDAFRE

-753 IPSSTGYPG
+753 IPISAGYP
-762 SNIPYANLGV
+762 SNNIPYANLGV

-779 GNIEIRNRT
+779 GNIEVRNRT
-788 KGGFYYSFQGNF
+788 SGGFYYSFQGNF

-806 VVEDNSPTK
+806 IVEDNTPLK
-815 PFAYQNS
+815 PYAYQNS
-822 RGQSIKR
+822 RGQSINR
-829 FYGFVSDGLYKDQAD
+829 NYGFISEGLYKDQAD
-844 VAKGPDQTYLQTV
+844 VDKGPDQTYLQTV
-857 IRPGDIKYRDLNGDG
+857 IRPGDIKYKDLNGDG
-872 KINADDQT
+872 KIDANDQT

-897 IAYKGVDLSI
+897 VAYKGVDLSI

-934 NVTREYY
+934 NVTREYF
-941 DHRWVPGADNSK
+941 DHRWVAGSANNSK
-953 AEYPGILDVKSTNN
+953 AEYPAILNVRSTNN
-967 FNTSTQWLR
+967 FVSSTQWLR

-982 VKSAEVGYN
+982 VKSAEIGYN
-991 FPRSLTQRVHISN
+991 FPRNLTQRVKINS
-1004 FRLFINGSN
+1004 FRLFINGAN

-1024 PEDDGPNE
+1024 PEDNGPNE

>member
-1 MRIAATKGIT
+1 MRIA
-11 GPVFRGFFNRE
+11 VFFRYFIS
-22 RVAYTCLRGFFLLL
+22 LLL
-36 MCSSLL
+36 CCCILPA
-42 VVKANNL
+42 VRANTI
-49 SFVLSGTVL
+49 SFVLSGTIV
-58 NERSEPMPGANLV
+58 NERSEPMPGANIK
-71 VIGSGAKGATTDVYG
+71 VIGSSNKGATADVYG
-86 KFLLEVETGDDSIAV
+86 KFLLEVDDESDSILV
-101 TFVGYKTLR
+101 TFVGYKPLR
-110 LRVGSL
+110 QRVSNL
-116 GGRKDVLIKME
+116 GGRKEVLLKME
-127 PDKEGQKLNE
+127 PDHEGQKLNE
-137 SVVIGFGSQKKNSIT
+137 TVVVGFGSQKKNSVT
-152 GAVAT
+152 GAIAT
-157 VKVSDLQQV
+157 VRVSDLQQV

-175 GGRLPGI
+175 GGRLPGV

-201 GLGTFTGNTS
+201 GLGTFTGSQS

-259 KRGVA
+259 KRGKE
-264 GAPRVSFR
+264 GKPQVSFR

-282 LPKFINSYEYASL
+282 LPKFINSYEYATL
-295 SNEATTRGG
+295 ANEAMTRGG
-304 APQPFYTPDQ
+304 APQPFYTPEQ
-314 VQAYKDHSDPY
+314 VEGYRSHSNPY

-331 WVDVV
+331 WVSVV

-375 KTVPYPTNTSY
+375 KTIPYPTNTSY

-404 MALNLGGITSN
+404 MSLNLGGITSN
-415 GNYPGNGAFLIMES
+415 GNYPGNTAFIIMEA

-485 SSIVTKGLYLKGLF
+485 SSLVTKGLYLRGLF
-499 AYDFYDVQGNGRP
+499 AYDFYDVQGNGRG

-520 LGKDASGAD
+520 LGKDANGVD
-529 KYKLILTESPLGYTK
+529 QYKLILTETALGYGH

-555 TSVNYDRTFGKHT
+555 ASVNYDRTFGKHT

-584 ADNSIDNIPFRR
+584 ADSSINNIPYRR
-596 QGLAGRV
+596 QGVAARV
-603 TYDYDTRYLLQ
+603 TYDYASRYLVQ
-614 FDAGYNG
+614 FDMGYNG

-633 FPSVSVGW
+633 FPAVSAGW
-641 IPSKEKFWNV
+641 VPSKEKFWNI
-651 NVINYLKVR
+651 NVINYLKIR

-667 NDQIGGARFLYQTT
+667 NDQISNARFLYLTT

-694 QTTTTGAFAEARI
+694 QTTVTSNGFAESRI
-707 GNKDISWEVSEK
+707 GNSDISWEVSEK
-719 ANIGTDMELFNGRV
+719 ANIGADMELFNGRV
-733 TLTVDVFRE
+733 TLTVDAFRE

-753 IPSSTGYPG
+753 IPISAGYP
-762 SNIPYANLGV
+762 SNNIPYANLGV

-779 GNIEIRNRT
+779 GNIEVRNRT
-788 KGGFYYSFQGNF
+788 SGGFYYSFQGNF

-806 VVEDNSPTK
+806 IVEDNTPLK
-815 PFAYQNS
+815 PYAYQNS
-822 RGQSIKR
+822 RGQSINR
-829 FYGFVSDGLYKDQAD
+829 NYGFISEGLYKDQAD
-844 VAKGPDQTYLQTV
+844 VDKGPDQTYLQTV
-857 IRPGDIKYRDLNGDG
+857 IRPGDIKYKDLNGDG
-872 KINADDQT
+872 KIDANDQT

-897 IAYKGVDLSI
+897 VAYKGVDLSI

-934 NVTREYY
+934 NVTREYF
-941 DHRWVPGADNSK
+941 DHRWVAGSANNSK
-953 AEYPGILDVKSTNN
+953 AEYPAILNVRSTNN
-967 FNTSTQWLR
+967 FVSSTQWLR

-982 VKSAEVGYN
+982 VKSAEIGYN
-991 FPRSLTQRVHISN
+991 FPRSLTQRVKINS
-1004 FRLFINGSN
+1004 FRLFINGAN

-1024 PEDDGPNE
+1024 PEDNGPNE

>member
-1 MRIAATKGIT
+1 MRIAAL
-11 GPVFRGFFNRE
+11 FLFS
-22 RVAYTCLRGFFLLL
+22 LLL
-36 MCSSLL
+36 CCGSFSPA
-42 VVKANNL
+42 KAGTV
-49 SFVLSGTVL
+49 SFVLSGTIV
-58 NERSEPMPGANLV
+58 NEKSEPMPGANIKV
-71 VIGSGAKGATTDVYG
+71 VGSSSKAATADVYG
-86 KFLLEVETGDDSIAV
+86 KFLLEVETENDSIAV
-101 TFVGYKTLR
+101 TFVGYKPLT

-116 GGRKDVLIKME
+116 NGRKNVVIRME

-137 SVVIGFGSQKKNSIT
+137 TVVVGFGSQKKNSVT
-152 GAVAT
+152 GSIAT
-157 VKVSDLQQV
+157 IKVSDLQQV

-211 PLILVDGV
+211 PMILVDGV

-259 KRGVA
+259 KRGVN
-264 GAPRVSFR
+264 GPPKVSFR

-295 SNEATTRGG
+295 SNEAMTRGG
-304 APQPFYTPDQ
+304 APQPFYTPEQ
-314 VQAYKDHSDPY
+314 VQGYKDHTDPY

-349 MTGGNQT
+349 LTGGNQT

-375 KTVPYPTNTSY
+375 KTIPYPTNTSY

-404 MALNLGGITSN
+404 MSLNLGGITSN
-415 GNYPGNGAFLIMES
+415 GNYPGNSAFLIMES

-454 GMSPFSKT
+454 GMSPFSKS

-485 SSIVTKGLYLKGLF
+485 SSIVTKGLYLRGLF

-512 KQPQTYQY
+512 KTPQTYQY
-520 LGKDASGAD
+520 LGKDANGVD
-529 KYKLILTESPLGYTK
+529 QYKLILTEKPLGYTT

-584 ADNSIDNIPFRR
+584 AATSIDNIPFRR

-603 TYDYDTRYLLQ
+603 TYDYATRYLLQ

-641 IPSKEKFWNV
+641 VPSKENFWNSS
-651 NVINYLKVR
+651 VINYLKVR
-660 GSYGKSG
+660 ASYGKSG
-667 NDQIGGARFLYQTT
+667 NDQIGTARFLYQTT

-707 GNKDISWEVSEK
+707 GNNDISWEVSQK
-719 ANIGTDMELFNGRV
+719 TNIGTDMELFNGRV
-733 TLTVDVFRE
+733 TFTVDVFRE

-753 IPSSTGYPG
+753 IPSSAGYP
-762 SNIPYANLGV
+762 SNNIPYANLGV
-772 VNNHGIE
+772 VNNHGVE

-788 KGGFYYSFQGNF
+788 HGGFYYSLQGNF

-806 VVEDNSPTK
+806 VVEDNSPLK
-815 PFAYQNS
+815 PYPYQNS
-822 RGQSIKR
+822 RGQSINR
-829 FYGFVSDGLYKDQAD
+829 PYGFVSEGLFKDQAD
-844 VAKGPDQTYLQTV
+844 ISKSADQSYLQTV
-857 IRPGDIKYRDLNGDG
+857 IRPGDIKYKDLNGDG
-872 KINADDQT
+872 KIDANDQT

-913 RTSMYMSGRS
+913 RTTMYMSGRS
-923 TWAFADGVGVY
+923 TWAFSDGVGVY

-941 DHRWVPGADNSK
+941 DHRWVPGAADNSK
-953 AEYPGILDVKSTNN
+953 AEYPAILNVKSTNN
-967 FNTSTQWLR
+967 FTSSTQWLK

-982 VKSAEVGYN
+982 VKSAEIGYN
-991 FPRSLTQRVHISN
+991 FPKTLTDRVHISS
-1004 FRLFINGSN
+1004 FRLFINGAN

>member
-1 MRIAATKGIT
+1 MRTAAF
-11 GPVFRGFFNRE
+11 FRYFFS
-22 RVAYTCLRGFFLLL
+22 LLL
-36 MCSSLL
+36 CCCILPA
-42 VVKANNL
+42 VRANTI
-49 SFVLSGTVL
+49 SFVLSGTIV
-58 NERSEPMPGANLV
+58 NERSEPMPGANIK
-71 VIGSGAKGATTDVYG
+71 VIGSSNRGATADVYG
-86 KFLLEVETGDDSIAV
+86 KFLLEVDNESDSVLV
-101 TFVGYKTLR
+101 TFVGYKSLR
-110 LRVGSL
+110 MRVGSL
-116 GGRKDVLIKME
+116 GGRKDVIIKME
-127 PDKEGQKLNE
+127 PDHEGQKLNE
-137 SVVIGFGSQKKNSIT
+137 TVVVGFGSQKKNSVT
-152 GAVAT
+152 GAIAT
-157 VKVSDLQQV
+157 VKVSELQQV

-175 GGRLPGI
+175 GGRLPGV

-201 GLGTFTGNTS
+201 GLGTFTGSQS

-259 KRGVA
+259 KRGKE
-264 GAPRVSFR
+264 GRPQVSFR

-282 LPKFINSYEYASL
+282 LPKFINSYEYATL
-295 SNEATTRGG
+295 ANEAMVRGG
-304 APQPFYTPDQ
+304 APQPFYTSDQ
-314 VQAYKDHSDPY
+314 VEGYRTHSDPY

-399 SKSLS
+399 SKNLS
-404 MALNLGGITSN
+404 MSLNLGGITSN
-415 GNYPGNGAFLIMES
+415 GNYPGNGAFLIMEA

-485 SSIVTKGLYLKGLF
+485 SSLVTKGLYLKGLF

-520 LGKDASGAD
+520 LGKDVNGVD
-529 KYKLILTESPLGYTK
+529 QYKLILTETPLGYTR

-555 TSVNYDRTFGKHT
+555 ASANYDRTFGQHT

-575 NRREYVNLT
+575 NRREYVDLT
-584 ADNSIDNIPFRR
+584 AGTSIGNIPFRR
-596 QGLAGRV
+596 QGLAARV
-603 TYDYDTRYLLQ
+603 TYDFATRYLFQ
-614 FDAGYNG
+614 FDMGYNG

-633 FPSVSVGW
+633 FPSVSLGW
-641 IPSKEKFWNV
+641 VPSKEHFWNV
-651 NVINYLKVR
+651 NAINYLKIR

-681 INKNAA
+681 INKTAA

-694 QTTTTGAFAEARI
+694 QTTVTPNGFAEAMI
-707 GNKDISWEVSEK
+707 GNNNLSWEVSEK
-719 ANIGTDMELFNGRV
+719 GNIGMDMELFNGRV
-733 TLTVDVFRE
+733 TLTVDAFRE

-753 IPSSTGYPG
+753 IPSSAGYP
-762 SNIPYANLGV
+762 SSIIPYANLGA

-779 GNIEIRNRT
+779 GNIEVRNRT
-788 KGGFYYSFQGNF
+788 RGGFYYSFQGNF
-800 TFARNK
+800 TFARNR
-806 VVEDNSPTK
+806 VIEDNSPLK
-815 PFAYQNS
+815 QYPYQNS
-822 RGQSIKR
+822 RGQSINR
-829 FYGFVSDGLYKDQAD
+829 FYGYVSDGLYKDQAD
-844 VAKGPDQTYLQTV
+844 VDKGPDQTYLQTV

-897 IAYKGVDLSI
+897 VAYKGVDLSI
-907 FFAGAA
+907 FFSGAA

-934 NVTREYY
+934 NVTREYF
-941 DHRWVPGADNSK
+941 DNRWVPGKADNSK
-953 AEYPGILDVKSTNN
+953 AEYPAILNTKSTNN
-967 FNTSTQWLR
+967 FVSSTQWLK

-982 VKSAEVGYN
+982 VKSAEIGYN
-991 FPRSLTQRVHISN
+991 FPRSLTQRVKISN
-1004 FRLFINGSN
+1004 FRLFINGAN

>member
-1 MRIAATKGIT
+1 
-11 GPVFRGFFNRE
+11 
-22 RVAYTCLRGFFLLL
+22 
-36 MCSSLL
+36 
-42 VVKANNL
+42 
-49 SFVLSGTVL
+49 
-58 NERSEPMPGANLV
+58 MPGANIK
-71 VIGSGAKGATTDVYG
+71 VIGASNKGATADVYG
-86 KFLLEVETGDDSIAV
+86 KFLLEVDDESDSILV
-101 TFVGYKTLR
+101 TFVGYKPLR
-110 LRVGSL
+110 QRVSNL
-116 GGRKDVLIKME
+116 GGRKEVLLKME
-127 PDKEGQKLNE
+127 PDHEGQKLNE
-137 SVVIGFGSQKKNSIT
+137 TVVVGFGSQKKNSVT
-152 GAVAT
+152 GAIAT
-157 VKVSDLQQV
+157 VRVSDLQQV

-175 GGRLPGI
+175 GGRLPGV

-201 GLGTFTGNTS
+201 GLGTFTGSQS

-259 KRGVA
+259 KRGKE
-264 GAPRVSFR
+264 GKPQVSFR

-282 LPKFINSYEYASL
+282 LPRFINSYEYATL
-295 SNEATTRGG
+295 ANEAMTRGG
-304 APQPFYTPDQ
+304 APQPFYTPEQ
-314 VQAYKDHSDPY
+314 VEGYRNHSNPY

-331 WVDVV
+331 WVSVV

-375 KTVPYPTNTSY
+375 KTIPYPTNTSY

-404 MALNLGGITSN
+404 MSLNLGGITSN
-415 GNYPGNGAFLIMES
+415 GNYPGNTAFIIMEA

-485 SSIVTKGLYLKGLF
+485 SSLVTKGLYLRGLF
-499 AYDFYDVQGNGRP
+499 AYDFYDVQGNGRG

-520 LGKDASGAD
+520 LGKDANGVD
-529 KYKLILTESPLGYTK
+529 QYKLILTETALGYGH

-555 TSVNYDRTFGKHT
+555 ASVNYDRTFGKHT

-584 ADNSIDNIPFRR
+584 ADSSINNIPYRR
-596 QGLAGRV
+596 QGVAARV
-603 TYDYDTRYLLQ
+603 TYDYASRYLVQ
-614 FDAGYNG
+614 FDMGYNG

-633 FPSVSVGW
+633 FPAVSAGW
-641 IPSKEKFWNV
+641 VPSKEKFWNI
-651 NVINYLKVR
+651 NVINYLKIR

-667 NDQIGGARFLYQTT
+667 NDQISNARFLYLTT

-694 QTTTTGAFAEARI
+694 QTTVTSNGFAESRI
-707 GNKDISWEVSEK
+707 GNSDISWEVSEK
-719 ANIGTDMELFNGRV
+719 ANIGADMELFNGRV
-733 TLTVDVFRE
+733 TLTVDAFRE

-753 IPSSTGYPG
+753 IPISAGYP
-762 SNIPYANLGV
+762 SNNIPYANLGV

-779 GNIEIRNRT
+779 GNIEVRNRT
-788 KGGFYYSFQGNF
+788 SGGFYYSFQGNF

-806 VVEDNSPTK
+806 IVEDNTPLK
-815 PFAYQNS
+815 PYAYQNS
-822 RGQSIKR
+822 RGQSINR
-829 FYGFVSDGLYKDQAD
+829 NYGFISEGLYKDQAD
-844 VAKGPDQTYLQTV
+844 VDKGPDQTYLQTV
-857 IRPGDIKYRDLNGDG
+857 IRPGDIKYKDLNGDG
-872 KINADDQT
+872 KIDANDQT

-897 IAYKGVDLSI
+897 VAYKGVDLSI

-934 NVTREYY
+934 NVTREYF
-941 DHRWVPGADNSK
+941 DHRWVAGSANNSK
-953 AEYPGILDVKSTNN
+953 AEYPAILNVRSTNN
-967 FNTSTQWLR
+967 FVSSTQWLR

-982 VKSAEVGYN
+982 VKSAEIGYN
-991 FPRSLTQRVHISN
+991 FPRSLTQRVKINS
-1004 FRLFINGSN
+1004 FRLFINGAN

-1024 PEDDGPNE
+1024 PEDNGPNE

>member
-1 MRIAATKGIT
+1 MRIAAF
-11 GPVFRGFFNRE
+11 FRYFIS
-22 RVAYTCLRGFFLLL
+22 LLL
-36 MCSSLL
+36 CCCILPA
-42 VVKANNL
+42 VRANTI
-49 SFVLSGTVL
+49 SFVLSGTIV
-58 NERSEPMPGANLV
+58 NERSEPMPGANIK
-71 VIGSGAKGATTDVYG
+71 VIGSSNKGATADVYG
-86 KFLLEVETGDDSIAV
+86 KFLLEVDDESDSILV
-101 TFVGYKTLR
+101 TFVGYKSLR
-110 LRVGSL
+110 QRVSNL
-116 GGRKDVLIKME
+116 GGRKDVIIKME
-127 PDKEGQKLNE
+127 PDHEGQKLNE
-137 SVVIGFGSQKKNSIT
+137 TVVVGFGSQKKNSVT
-152 GAVAT
+152 GAIAT

-175 GGRLPGI
+175 GGRLPGV

-201 GLGTFTGNTS
+201 GLATFTGSQS

-259 KRGVA
+259 KRGKE
-264 GAPRVSFR
+264 GKPQVSFR

-282 LPKFINSYEYASL
+282 LPKFINSYEYATL
-295 SNEATTRGG
+295 ANEAMTRGG

-314 VQAYKDHSDPY
+314 VEGYRTHSDPY

-331 WVDVV
+331 WVSVV

-349 MTGGNQT
+349 ITGGNQT

-404 MALNLGGITSN
+404 MSLNLGGITSN
-415 GNYPGNGAFLIMES
+415 GNYPGNGAFLIMEA
-429 INLTPNNAYPVRNPN
+429 INLTPNNAYPVRNPD

-485 SSIVTKGLYLKGLF
+485 SSLVTKGLYLRGLF

-520 LGKDASGAD
+520 LGKDANGVD
-529 KYKLILTESPLGYTK
+529 QYKLILTETPLGYTR

-555 TSVNYDRTFGKHT
+555 ASANYDRTFGKHT

-575 NRREYVNLT
+575 NRREYVDLT
-584 ADNSIDNIPFRR
+584 AGTSIANIPFRR
-596 QGLAGRV
+596 QGLAARV
-603 TYDYDTRYLLQ
+603 TYDYSTRYLVQ
-614 FDAGYNG
+614 FDMGYNG

-633 FPSVSVGW
+633 FPSVSLGW
-641 IPSKEKFWNV
+641 VPSKEKFWNV
-651 NVINYLKVR
+651 NVINYLKIR

-681 INKNAA
+681 IDKGAE

-694 QTTTTGAFAEARI
+694 QTTVTSNGFAEAMI
-707 GNKDISWEVSEK
+707 GNNNLSWEVSEK

-733 TLTVDVFRE
+733 TLTVDAFRE

-753 IPSSTGYPG
+753 IPSSAGYPG
-762 SNIPYANLGV
+762 SIIPYANLGA

-779 GNIEIRNRT
+779 GNIEVRNRT
-788 KGGFYYSFQGNF
+788 RGGFYYSFQGNF

-806 VVEDNSPTK
+806 VIEDNTPLK
-815 PFAYQNS
+815 QYPYQNS
-822 RGQSIKR
+822 RGQSINR
-829 FYGFVSDGLYKDQAD
+829 FYGFVADGIYKDQAD
-844 VAKGPDQTYLQTV
+844 VDKGPDQTYLQTV
-857 IRPGDIKYRDLNGDG
+857 IRPGDIKYKDLNGDG
-872 KINADDQT
+872 KIDANDQT

-897 IAYKGVDLSI
+897 VAYKGVDLSI

-934 NVTREYY
+934 NVTREYF
-941 DHRWVPGADNSK
+941 DHRWVPGAADNSK
-953 AEYPGILDVKSTNN
+953 AEYPAILNVKSTNN
-967 FNTSTQWLR
+967 FVSSTQWLR

-982 VKSAEVGYN
+982 VKSAEIGYN
-991 FPRSLTQRVHISN
+991 FPRSLTQRVKINS
-1004 FRLFINGSN
+1004 FRLFINGTN